1 MRIVRQKNYSD
12 NDENKKGVSK
22 KDVAKFAALK
32 VGGLGALLG
41 SYAIPSV
48 LSDEGLKKEE
58 ELGRSH
64 QEIAGK
70 HSAMMEDI
78 EDKLNVKIKP
88 DEDNLGSRWDKE
100 KNTIFLDNKS
110 GKTHSGLVHEAG
122 HAKISKGKHGKIL
135 KHIQDDLYMP
145 SKKINSSKIY
155 NIGQHAAGYGVGYM
169 NGKREVNGEKE
180 NSAAKWATR
189 LAPTVISSPV
199 LISEGAAS
207 LKGIQ
212 MMKRKNVDPR
222 VIKAAKE
229 SMAGSYLTYARRP
242 LTTTIGNETAYQAGK
257 MVGKY
262 KENKKKQ
269 ENND

>member
-1 MRIVRQKNYSD
+1 MRIVRQKNYSN

-88 DEDNLGSRWDKE
+88 DENNLGSRWDKE

-122 HAKISKGKHGKIL
+122 HAEISKG
-135 KHIQDDLYMP
+135 IQ
-145 SKKINSSKIY
+145 
-155 NIGQHAAGYGVGYM
+155 
-169 NGKREVNGEKE
+169 E
-180 NSAAKWATR
+180 
-189 LAPTVISSPV
+189 
-199 LISEGAAS
+199 
-207 LKGIQ
+207 GIQ
-212 MMKRKNVDPR
+212 EGREELRRELIKKLLEKNLSIEEIAEYTLVP
-222 VIKAAKE
+222 VEQVKE
-229 SMAGSYLTYARRP
+229 YM
-242 LTTTIGNETAYQAGK
+242 
-257 MVGKY
+257 
-262 KENKKKQ
+262 
-269 ENND
+269 